1 MELSER
7 GRIRAERWK
16 MQSNRKPYM
25 NPYKIMILQP
35 GVSEEIKF
43 STGGAVFCSPEQPVL
58 FFMIHL
64 KK

>member
-7 GRIRAERWK
+7 GRMRDESWK
-16 MQSNRKPYM
+16 KQSNRKPYM

-43 STGGAVFCSPEQPVL
+43 RWCKAIVSWE
-58 FFMIHL
+58 
-64 KK
+64 